1 MSRKVWWR
9 LKLLFVAF
17 LVGVAFQLLTMFST
31 EHMKDDESHIQS
43 FNTVRLRSGEN
54 EVPVVIVDQ
63 HQEGL
68 FWNHSH
74 IHALNITCSILGY

>member
-9 LKLLFVAF
+9 LKLLFVVF
-17 LVGVAFQLLTMFST
+17 LVGVAFQLLIIIST
-31 EHMKDDESHIQS
+31 KHVKDDESHIQS
-43 FNTVRLRSGEN
+43 FNAIRLRSSEN

-63 HQEGL
+63 HQEGQ

-74 IHALNITCSILGY
+74 IHALNSFLRF

>member
-1 MSRKVWWR
+1 MSGKIWWR
-9 LKLLFVAF
+9 LKLLFVVF

-31 EHMKDDESHIQS
+31 EQMKDNENHIQS
-43 FNTVRLRSGEN
+43 FNAVRLRNDEN

-68 FWNHSH
+68 FSKLLAQTRSEK
-74 IHALNITCSILGY
+74 IPNILTF